1 MTVRELTTS
10 PVATELPEQS
20 RADQRSLL
28 SRVVNVSRDY
38 GIVGSFAL
46 LFIILSLSNE
56 TFFGKTN
63 LLNLLDQQSFILIV
77 AAAGTLVLVGG
88 GVDLSI
94 GATFALA
101 GVIGTKVALSHG
113 AAFGIIAGLLAGTL
127 VGLVNGA
134 LVTWGRITPLIG
146 TLATSFA
153 VMGLSTIVTGGNV
166 IVANDPAW
174 QAYGRTQIA
183 GVTLGTITMIIFL
196 LLCGFLLTRTT
207 YGRRLF
213 ATGGN
218 PDAAWLS
225 GIRVHRIRTFTYVL
239 SGFSAGLAGVLI
251 SSRVG
256 TGQADSGSDLV
267 FIVLAGIVVGGTSI
281 MGGSG
286 AIWRTALG
294 VLFVAMINNGFTLL
308 SLDPTYEQIVEGS
321 LILLAVGIDAW
332 SKKVR

>member
-1 MTVRELTTS
+1 MSVRELERATAGDDVQT
-10 PVATELPEQS
+10 PRVAGRSALG
-20 RADQRSLL
+20 RAL
-28 SRVVNVSRDY
+28 SASRDY
-38 GIVGSFAL
+38 GIVGSFVL
-46 LFIILSLSNE
+46 LFVVLSLSDH
-56 TFFGKTN
+56 TFFSKIN
-63 LLNLLDQQSFILIV
+63 LLNLVDQQSYILMV

-94 GATFALA
+94 GATFALS
-101 GVIGTKVALSHG
+101 GVIGSKVAISHG
-113 AAFGIIAGLLAGTL
+113 AALGIIAGLLAGTA
-127 VGLVNGA
+127 VGLVNGV

-146 TLATSFA
+146 TLASSFA
-153 VMGLSTIVTGGNV
+153 VMGISTIVTGGNV
-166 IVANDPAW
+166 IVANDPSW
-174 QAYGRTQIA
+174 QAFGRNQIG
-183 GVTLGTITMIIFL
+183 GVTLGTITMIVFL
-196 LLCGFLLTRTT
+196 VLCGFLLTRTT

-225 GIRVHRIRTFTYVL
+225 GIRVHSVRTFTYVL

-251 SSRVG
+251 ASRVG

-294 VLFVAMINNGFTLL
+294 VMFVAMINNGFTLL
-308 SLDPTYEQIVEGS
+308 SLDPTYEQIVEGG
-321 LILLAVGIDAW
+321 LIVLAVGIDAF
-332 SKKVR
+332 SKKAR

>member
-1 MTVRELTTS
+1 MTIRELERPTTS
-10 PVATELPEQS
+10 DDVQTAPVARRSTLG
-20 RADQRSLL
+20 RALTT
-28 SRVVNVSRDY
+28 SRDY

-46 LFIILSLSNE
+46 LFIVLSLSDH
-56 TFFGKTN
+56 TFISRTN
-63 LLNLLDQQSFILIV
+63 LLNLVDQQSYILMV

-94 GATFALA
+94 GATFALC
-101 GVIGTKVALSHG
+101 GVVGSKVAISHG
-113 AAFGIIAGLLAGTL
+113 AVLGIIAGLAAGTA
-127 VGLVNGA
+127 VGLVNGV

-146 TLATSFA
+146 TLASSFA
-153 VMGLSTIVTGGNV
+153 VMGISTIVTGGNV
-166 IVANDPAW
+166 IVANDASW
-174 QAYGRTQIA
+174 QAFGRGHIGA
-183 GVTLGTITMIIFL
+183 VTLGTITMIVFL
-196 LLCGFLLTRTT
+196 VLCGLLLTRTT

-225 GIRVHRIRTFTYVL
+225 GVRVHRVRTFTYVL

-251 SSRVG
+251 ASRVG
-256 TGQADSGSDLV
+256 TGQSDSGSDLL

-281 MGGSG
+281 MGGTG

-308 SLDPTYEQIVEGS
+308 SLDPTYEQIVEGA
-321 LILLAVGIDAW
+321 LIILAVGLDAW
-332 SKKVR
+332 SKKTR